1 MMADLTGALL
11 PEYKR
16 CGKPNCRCAQGQL
29 HGPYYY
35 RRWRDTGGVQ
45 RKQYVPRSG
54 ADAMR
59 RALDE
64 ARGRNPMVRLRELKK
79 LIDALDDEAKTARQR
94 VGEQVG
100 RYWHGRQLRE
110 RRSFP
115 AEQRDRALYRIG
127 REQIVSALGWPIT
140 EGDFVMLQRMIRS
153 ERKRR
158 NRMRLP
164 WTTRD
169 PATGQEV
176 LTLELDLMQLS
187 SYREHR
193 TRQIGE
199 HKR

>member
-1 MMADLTGALL
+1 MADLTGALV

-16 CGKPNCRCAQGQL
+16 CGKPNCRCARGQL

-35 RRWRDTGGVQ
+35 RRWRDAAGAQ
-45 RKQYVPRSG
+45 RKQYVPRAG
-54 ADAMR
+54 ADTMR
-59 RALDE
+59 QALE
-64 ARGRNPMVRLRELKK
+64 KAREENPMVRLRELKK
-79 LIDALDDEAKTARQR
+79 LLDALDDEAKTARQR
-94 VGEQVG
+94 VGGELG

-110 RRSFP
+110 RRAFP
-115 AEQRDRALYRIG
+115 AEQRDRALYRASQ
-127 REQIVSALGWPIT
+127 EQIVSALGWEIT
-140 EGDFVMLQRMIRS
+140 EDDFVTLQRMVRS

-158 NRMRLP
+158 NRLRLP

-193 TRQIGE
+193 ARQIGE